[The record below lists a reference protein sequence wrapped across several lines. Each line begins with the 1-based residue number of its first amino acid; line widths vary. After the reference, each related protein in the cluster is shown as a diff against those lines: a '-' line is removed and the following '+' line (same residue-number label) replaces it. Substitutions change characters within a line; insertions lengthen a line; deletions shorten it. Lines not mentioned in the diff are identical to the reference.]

1 MRRMDRMETSELI
14 ERFIQ
19 AAQGYEEEIQDG
31 TVRKANRHTTT
42 GDRIVEELKRRGA
55 EQALLGLFDHP
66 SLIVRVKAATY
77 ALRFAPDDAVPVL
90 QDIWD
95 NSRGLPAADAMT
107 VLWRWKD
114 EDISRMN
121 LSELVKELTYAAN
134 GYWQAVQGFEGA
146 NEQILAEN
154 AKRSMARVHEVV
166 DELERRG
173 AVHELLSLFDH
184 SSPMVRAW
192 AAKHTLNLAPEAA
205 VAVLEEV
212 IRNEDGVP
220 AMEAKAVLTE
230 WRDEERPH

>member
-1 MRRMDRMETSELI
+1 MKRMDKMETSEMI

-19 AAQGYEEEIQDG
+19 AAQGYEEEIRHG
-31 TVRKANRHTTT
+31 TVRKANRHTATRE
-42 GDRIVEELKRRGA
+42 RIVEELKRRGA

-77 ALRFAPDDAVPVL
+77 ALYFAPEAAVPVL
-90 QDIWD
+90 EDI
-95 NSRGLPAADAMT
+95 NENGRGLPGADAE
-107 VLWRWKD
+107 LALLRWKD

-121 LSELVKELTYAAN
+121 LSELLTRFSN
-134 GYWQAVQGFEGA
+134 STDGYWQAVQGFEGA

-154 AKRSMARVHEVV
+154 AKRSTARVHEVV

-173 AVHELLSLFDH
+173 AVHELLPLFDD
-184 SSPMVRAW
+184 SSPMVRVW
-192 AAKHTLNLAPEAA
+192 AAKHTLHRAPEAA

-212 IRNEDGVP
+212 MRNEDGVP
-220 AMEAKAVLTE
+220 AMEAKAVLHE